1 MMRLY
6 RMLLRLYPASFRAEY
21 EAEMC
26 AIFATRRRDENG
38 LMAWIR
44 TIFDVLTTAP
54 RVQAD
59 VCRQDLAWTLRTLRQ
74 SPGFT
79 LTALTI
85 TALGLGATTA
95 AFTLL
100 DHVLLRPLPFPRP
113 EQLMVL
119 AQTAPRGSGRVAVT
133 PPNYEDWRSMNKSF
147 SSLGAYIGVPLPVN
161 LSGQGEPA
169 RLDAWTVNADVFPTL
184 DVRPALGRSL
194 TAEDDRPGAPSV
206 VMFSDELADA
216 LFGGASNAVGRTIR
230 LDNRPYTIVG
240 VMPPG
245 FAFPIREARLWTP
258 LAGLPPASWESRT
271 NHMLGVIGR
280 LRPDV
285 SLEQA
290 RADLSL
296 IARQL
301 ERADPKENVDA
312 GADIREMR
320 DIIAPSSRL
329 VVLGVFGGAFCVLL
343 IACSNLANLLFAR
356 AMVRRQELA
365 VRVAIG
371 AARER
376 LVRQL
381 LTESL
386 VLALAGGVIGLALA
400 ALATPALA
408 VLVPLDLPIRATP
421 EMDWRVFGFAA
432 ALAVATSVVFGV
444 GPAARSFREVD
455 LNALRARAAIVGGH
469 LNRLRSALVIGEIVA
484 TVVLLVGAG
493 LLIKAIWR
501 VQQVDPGF
509 KPEGVLTLRTALPF
523 RSTPAE
529 RRNFYSRVLSE
540 ARTLPGVKSAAY
552 VSFVPMT
559 FPGGNFPVT
568 VPGVAASEESW
579 AHMRF
584 VTPDSFAALGIPLLS
599 GRDISDRDNSTA
611 PKVVVISQSLA
622 RRLWPGQDP
631 IGRQINH
638 GMVVGVVGDV
648 AVNGLE
654 AGNLPQL
661 YLSAE
666 QMPPDMAFYAPKD
679 LIVRGSGNPA
689 ALTPVLRWII
699 RELNPEQAISDVRSL
714 EEIVWSQTA
723 PRRAQLRVLG
733 AFAAI
738 ALLLAA
744 VGIHGVLSFAVS
756 TRTQEVGV
764 RMALG
769 AGRGN
774 ILLMFL
780 QQGLVLGVGGIVIA
794 MPLAYGVARGMT
806 SLLFGVS
813 PADPSI
819 YGAAALLALIM
830 TVTGSLRPTLRAARV
845 DPAITIRSE

>member
-1 MMRLY
+1 
-6 RMLLRLYPASFRAEY
+6 
-21 EAEMC
+21 
-26 AIFATRRRDENG
+26 
-38 LMAWIR
+38 
-44 TIFDVLTTAP
+44 
-54 RVQAD
+54 
-59 VCRQDLAWTLRTLRQ
+59 
-74 SPGFT
+74 
-79 LTALTI
+79 
-85 TALGLGATTA
+85 
-95 AFTLL
+95 
-100 DHVLLRPLPFPRP
+100 
-113 EQLMVL
+113 
-119 AQTAPRGSGRVAVT
+119 
-133 PPNYEDWRSMNKSF
+133 
-147 SSLGAYIGVPLPVN
+147 
-161 LSGQGEPA
+161 
-169 RLDAWTVNADVFPTL
+169 
-184 DVRPALGRSL
+184 
-194 TAEDDRPGAPSV
+194 
-206 VMFSDELADA
+206 
-216 LFGGASNAVGRTIR
+216 
-230 LDNRPYTIVG
+230 
-240 VMPPG
+240 
-245 FAFPIREARLWTP
+245 
-258 LAGLPPASWESRT
+258 
-271 NHMLGVIGR
+271 
-280 LRPDV
+280 
-285 SLEQA
+285 
-290 RADLSL
+290 
-296 IARQL
+296 
-301 ERADPKENVDA
+301 
-312 GADIREMR
+312 
-320 DIIAPSSRL
+320 
-329 VVLGVFGGAFCVLL
+329 
-343 IACSNLANLLFAR
+343 
-356 AMVRRQELA
+356 
-365 VRVAIG
+365 
-371 AARER
+371 
-376 LVRQL
+376 
-381 LTESL
+381 
-386 VLALAGGVIGLALA
+386 
-400 ALATPALA
+400 
-408 VLVPLDLPIRATP
+408 
-421 EMDWRVFGFAA
+421 
-432 ALAVATSVVFGV
+432 
-444 GPAARSFREVD
+444 
-455 LNALRARAAIVGGH
+455 
-469 LNRLRSALVIGEIVA
+469 
-484 TVVLLVGAG
+484 
-493 LLIKAIWR
+493 
-501 VQQVDPGF
+501 
-509 KPEGVLTLRTALPF
+509 
-523 RSTPAE
+523 
-529 RRNFYSRVLSE
+529 
-540 ARTLPGVKSAAY
+540 
-552 VSFVPMT
+552 
-559 FPGGNFPVT
+559 
-568 VPGVAASEESW
+568 
-579 AHMRF
+579 